1 MWYQLYFSLKLY
13 GREAGQD
20 IPHLH
25 VHTIPRSIVDG
36 AATVDS
42 MFKNKPK

>member
-1 MWYQLYFSLKLY
+1 MAEK
-13 GREAGQD
+13 QD
-20 IPHLH
+20 RIWPHLH

-36 AATVDS
+36 AGTVDS